1 MPRRTPV
8 LVTAALALMAA
19 AGLAFAQDTPVVVD
33 PAIETMSVDQLVE
46 ARQNAMK
53 QNGGLLR
60 GAMRASGDDA
70 IAAANTMLQNFTN
83 LPELFREG
91 STAANSK
98 ALPLIWENWDDFRAR
113 FDEDAKHAAE
123 AVAAAQAG
131 DAAAYGTALQAI
143 GQSCGSCHQMYRG

>member
-1 MPRRTPV
+1 
-8 LVTAALALMAA
+8 
-19 AGLAFAQDTPVVVD
+19 
-33 PAIETMSVDQLVE
+33 MSVDQLVE

-60 GAMRASGDDA
+60 GAMRAKRRRRRR
-70 IAAANTMLQNFTN
+70 AANTMLQNFTN

-131 DAAAYGTALQAI
+131 DAAALWHRAPGDRPERWQLPSDVSRLTEQKRTL
-143 GQSCGSCHQMYRG
+143 